1 MQTVMTQ
8 RQRGFTLIEAVMVI
22 AITGIVA
29 AMVAI
34 FIRTPI
40 QGYFDLERRVE
51 MTDTADT
58 ACAASRAT
66 CAWHCRTACAQWPLR
81 RCAWNTCRRRAGG
94 RYRADIGALGPRMFW
109 IFHRGRM
116 PV

>member
-1 MQTVMTQ
+1 MPMQTAMTQ

-58 ACAASRAT
+58 A
-66 CAWHCRTACAQWPLR
+66 LR
-81 RCAWNTCRRRAGG
+81 RIARDLRLALPNSVRTVAAHRQAVSGIPADVELVDVIACG
-94 RYRADIGALGPRMFW
+94 YRCPWD
-109 IFHRGRM
+109 
-116 PV
+116 

>member
-1 MQTVMTQ
+1 MHCKSMCRVQGARQHRYHRHRLPLPLCAQCRTLMPMQTAMTQ

-22 AITGIVA
+22 TITGIVA

-40 QGYFDLERRVE
+40 QSYFDLERRVE

-58 ACAASRAT
+58 A
-66 CAWHCRTACAQWPLR
+66 LR
-81 RCAWNTCRRRAGG
+81 RIARDSRL
-94 RYRADIGALGPRMFW
+94 ALPNSVR
-109 IFHRGRM
+109 
-116 PV
+116 V